1 MTVKLDAI
9 QVLALACF
17 GLVFGSWLKRRI
29 PLLDDL
35 NIPSPIGGGLLYALA
50 MLGLRGHLDFTME

>member
-9 QVLALACF
+9 QVLALSCF
-17 GLVFGSWLKRRI
+17 GLIFGSWLKRRI

-35 NIPSPIGGGLLYALA
+35 NIPAPIVGGLIYALA
-50 MLGLRGHLDFTME
+50 MLGDRLR